1 MAGPVD
7 DEPPWDEL
15 PPDIDPAYVAVLKA
29 QRRVWMNLVHGMQR
43 PWMTIGLLVV
53 IGLAHL
59 LAGVISFVQ
68 GFVNVAGIV
77 VAQRGTGV
85 LAFLGAMVGERVSD
99 GELWRLVSCLFL
111 HGDGTHILLNGLAL
125 YGLGR
130 LCESVYGPVRF
141 LWLFLV
147 AGVCGS
153 TLSWLGGNAAS
164 VGASGSIFGLM
175 GACIVFG
182 HRYRLVLPPHIGD
195 MFRKKL
201 LPWVGLNL
209 AIGVLIPFIDNLGHF
224 GGLVG
229 GALMAMVISNRV
241 IPASPN
247 TVGSRI
253 FMGMISGTVLLGTAA
268 SVVWS
273 WLMTLGGGR

>member
-7 DEPPWDEL
+7 DDPPWDEL

-29 QRRVWMNLVHGMQR
+29 QRRVWMNLVQGMHR
-43 PWMTIGLLVV
+43 PWMTISLLVV
-53 IGLAHL
+53 IGLVHL
-59 LAGVISFVQ
+59 LAGVISFFQ
-68 GFVNVAGIV
+68 GFVNVAGIA

-229 GALMAMVISNRV
+229 GALMALVISNRV

-247 TVGSRI
+247 TVSSRTL
-253 FMGMISGTVLLGTAA
+253 MGMVSGAVLLGTAA

-273 WLMTLGGGR
+273 WLVTLGGGR

>member
-1 MAGPVD
+1 MDGPV
-7 DEPPWDEL
+7 EPPPEHL
-15 PPDIDPAYVAVLKA
+15 DPRYAAVIRA
-29 QRRVWMNLVHGMQR
+29 QRAVWMNLMRGFRR
-43 PWMTIGLLVV
+43 PWMTVIILVV
-53 IGLAHL
+53 IGFAHL
-59 LAGVISFVQ
+59 LAGVIQLVQ
-68 GFVNVAGIV
+68 GQANLAGVA
-77 VAQRGTGV
+77 VASRPTSILV
-85 LAFLGAMVGERVSD
+85 YLGAMYSPRISD

-111 HGDGTHILLNGLAL
+111 HGDGMHLLLNGLAL

-147 AGVCGS
+147 AGICGS
-153 TLSWLGGNAAS
+153 TLSWLGGNTAS

-182 HRYRLVLPPHIGD
+182 YRYRLVLPPHIGE

-209 AIGVLIPFIDNLGHF
+209 MIGVLIPFIDNLGHF

-229 GALMAMVISNRV
+229 GAVMALVISNRV
-241 IPASPN
+241 IPSEPN
-247 TVGSRI
+247 TKEARLAMGVGSA
-253 FMGMISGTVLLGTAA
+253 FLLLSA
-268 SVVWS
+268 
-273 WLMTLGGGR
+273 LGGVLFSWVN

>member
-7 DEPPWDEL
+7 DDPPWDEL

-29 QRRVWMNLVHGMQR
+29 QRRVWMNLVQGMHR
-43 PWMTIGLLVV
+43 PWMTISLLVV
-53 IGLAHL
+53 IGLVHL
-59 LAGVISFVQ
+59 LAGVISFFQ
-68 GFVNVAGIV
+68 GFVNVAGIA

-247 TVGSRI
+247 TVGSRTL
-253 FMGMISGTVLLGTAA
+253 MGLMSGAVLLGTAA

-273 WLMTLGGGR
+273 WLLTFGGGR